1 MGGNGSKQP
10 SFLPLTVPGISA
22 VAPHPSS
29 ALCLPAAVGFLLSPF
44 PTMGMPQG
52 GFFLYDFRIR
62 SHCMARGQSKELL
75 VASLYFHL
83 YSGT

>member
-29 ALCLPAAVGFLLSPF
+29 ALCLPAAVGLLLSLHSLPWACLKEDFPF
-44 PTMGMPQG
+44 MILGLDHTVWLEGNPRN
-52 GFFLYDFRIR
+52 F
-62 SHCMARGQSKELL
+62 
-75 VASLYFHL
+75 
-83 YSGT
+83 